1 MKKFSAIVKVFLIS
15 ILLSVNCFA
24 DDFRYPESYMPG
36 GEYRLF
42 GSGRGAVSNLTGEYH
57 ETGNFAVNAG
67 NIAINNSSYKGH
79 YEYQQDFSD
88 HGHEVHAPFS
98 SSNSKIELSKKGSI
112 DEGLKLFAVY
122 VKGREIHPADGYDG
136 PQGGG
141 YPEPTGAR
149 DEYSYSFKANVTT
162 IKVVSIE
169 KLNQALPPER
179 QITSEEVQKIQN
191 GESLGDERTREIQ
204 TVGDTLNPQILGAGE
219 APPLVSETL
228 GQSDLAVSHGLMF
241 WKDVAVGIGK
251 GAYEKIAETGNS
263 AINSLKDGYSYW
275 QENSLYDIATD
286 GLAWGSEKV
295 VNIREHYSDGVISTT
310 IQDGKNIATGVVN
323 SATNTYNDVKTA
335 YQEGDGEK
343 LGKKIGAGG
352 VELTIAAAT
361 TKVIGAASNATK
373 VINKADD
380 LADAAK
386 IEKAATTSSVYEPIY
401 VTPKGVAVKSETI
414 SQQGTSSKVGDFR
427 NIEGATVEEIYSRVP
442 DNWTWEPQARGQ
454 GILFRDTDG
463 NERVRIHGPS
473 NNKNIPEDANSRQGW
488 IVRISDGKIQ
498 NGSGGNYYDNNG
510 NIGGNKSNET
520 HIPIYGNPNA
530 GKGNK

>member
-88 HGHEVHAPFS
+88 HGSLRATANPSWFE
-98 SSNSKIELSKKGSI
+98 SKTSVEHLNTTTE
-112 DEGLKLFAVY
+112 EGLKLSAVY
-122 VKGREIHPADGYDG
+122 IKGREIHPTDGYDG

-149 DEYSYSFKANVTT
+149 DEYSYKFKANVTT
-162 IKVVSIE
+162 IKVVSLE
-169 KLNQALPPER
+169 KINNALPEDRKITQEER
-179 QITSEEVQKIQN
+179 KILDN
-191 GESLGDERTREIQ
+191 GGKLSDERVREFIATGNKINPTEASWDAVPPQ
-204 TVGDTLNPQILGAGE
+204 VSATLADENTEFTVD
-219 APPLVSETL
+219 
-228 GQSDLAVSHGLMF
+228 HGIAF

-263 AINSLKDGYSYW
+263 AINSIKDGYSYW

-352 VELTIAAAT
+352 VEFTIAAAT
-361 TKVIGAASNATK
+361 TKGIGAASNATK

-380 LADAAK
+380 LFPNTNTPLLPK
-386 IEKAATTSSVYEPIY
+386 PKYEGTNPWAEGVPIVSMETPKNFY
-401 VTPKGVAVKSETI
+401 INMAQSPNQKGPGGWGTQDYIPDVNYVRNKLAVTPGFKDEITEVQTYLIPEGIRVQTGTVGPQTHNGVTYPGG
-414 SQQGTSSKVGDFR
+414 GTQV
-427 NIEGATVEEIYSRVP
+427 EIY
-442 DNWTWEPQARGQ
+442 
-454 GILFRDTDG
+454 
-463 NERVRIHGPS
+463 
-473 NNKNIPEDANSRQGW
+473 NKQDKQ
-488 IVRISDGKIQ
+488 KL
-498 NGSGGNYYDNNG
+498 
-510 NIGGNKSNET
+510 
-520 HIPIYGNPNA
+520 IPI
-530 GKGNK
+530 GKPRPIK

>member
-79 YEYQQDFSD
+79 YEYQQDFSG

-98 SSNSKIELSKKGSI
+98 SSNSKIGLSKKGRPE
-112 DEGLKLFAVY
+112 DGLKISAVY
-122 VKGREIHPADGYDG
+122 VTGTEVHPADGYDG

-352 VELTIAAAT
+352 VEFTIAAAT
-361 TKVIGAASNATK
+361 TKGIGAASNATK

-380 LADAAK
+380 LFPNTNTPLLPK
-386 IEKAATTSSVYEPIY
+386 PKYEGTNPWAEGVPIVSMETPKNFY
-401 VTPKGVAVKSETI
+401 INMAQSPNQKGPGGWGTQDYIPDVNYVRNKLAVTPGFKDEITEVQTYLIPEGIRVQTGTVGPQTHNGVTYPGG
-414 SQQGTSSKVGDFR
+414 GTQV
-427 NIEGATVEEIYSRVP
+427 EIY
-442 DNWTWEPQARGQ
+442 
-454 GILFRDTDG
+454 
-463 NERVRIHGPS
+463 
-473 NNKNIPEDANSRQGW
+473 NKQDKQ
-488 IVRISDGKIQ
+488 KL
-498 NGSGGNYYDNNG
+498 
-510 NIGGNKSNET
+510 
-520 HIPIYGNPNA
+520 IPI
-530 GKGNK
+530 GKPRPIK